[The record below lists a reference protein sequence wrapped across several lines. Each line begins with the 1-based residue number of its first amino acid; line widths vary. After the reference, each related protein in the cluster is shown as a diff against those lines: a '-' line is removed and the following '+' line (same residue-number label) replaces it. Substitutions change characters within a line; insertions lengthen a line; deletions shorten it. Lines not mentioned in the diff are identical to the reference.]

1 MATVR
6 DTVRAVFAH
15 GWQDPSE
22 WACAVAQLADLSY
35 DEIDRLVEN
44 ASHEGLAGVA

>member
-1 MATVR
+1 MASLR

-15 GWQDPSE
+15 GWQNPAE
-22 WACAVAQLADLSY
+22 WACAVAQLADLSD

-44 ASHEGLAGVA
+44 AELAGAA